1 MRMICRNMEGKSM
14 NPELERILQLLKRL
28 ENEIRNEYKAEII
41 GVFGSYARGEQ
52 GRDSDVDI
60 LVRFLEGATLFDLVG
75 LADFLEGELKLK
87 MDVVSER
94 AVRQELKDQILS
106 EVVAV

>member
-1 MRMICRNMEGKSM
+1 M

>member
-1 MRMICRNMEGKSM
+1 M

-41 GVFGSYARGEQ
+41 GVFGSYARGEH

-60 LVRFLEGATLFDLVG
+60 LVEFEEVPDLLKFINLERYIEELLQVKVDLVRKQVVRK
-75 LADFLEGELKLK
+75 ELKK
-87 MDVVSER
+87 
-94 AVRQELKDQILS
+94 QINKLVKFAPIMLFS
-106 EVVAV
+106 

>member
-1 MRMICRNMEGKSM
+1 MEGKSM

>member
-1 MRMICRNMEGKSM
+1 M

-60 LVRFLEGATLFDLVG
+60 LVRFLEGATLVDLVG